1 MMKKQT
7 WLKILP
13 AAAGAM
19 ICVFLFRDFDPA
31 LPGAVVCMALYV
43 ILGRKENHQ
52 QK

>member
-13 AAAGAM
+13 ATAGAM

-31 LPGAVVCMALYV
+31 LPGAVVCIALYV
-43 ILGRKENHQ
+43 IFGREKDNL